1 MKTEYVSFKMTYK
14 SFPCVQY
21 KVKYGEKL
29 PILAFAASLL
39 GRLCNAYIPRPIDSI
54 AHSLA
59 RVVVFDGTAPEKTGP
74 KDGTKFCEP
83 RKMLQT

>member
-1 MKTEYVSFKMTYK
+1 MKIEHVSFKMTYI

-59 RVVVFDGTAPEKTGP
+59 HVLYPVSRFSAPRIRNNN
-74 KDGTKFCEP
+74 FNLISS
-83 RKMLQT
+83 R